1 MISLNK
7 TKVQVI
13 SEALGA
19 KPDKNAGFNDLV
31 LKGKRGEYDI
41 TLTVF
46 KPFFP
51 FGVGYMISFGDEEN
65 QESDVDSDTSQS
77 LKLTV
82 TPRFAKGLMSIFGR
96 LFLFESKGLPVQDGK
111 FESRFITTYNEKEL
125 MQAYFNAP
133 GVKKTIWDLS
143 MKQEFN
149 ELVINSEM
157 GIYLYQPQSFNYLA
171 VEKCEQT
178 FDAMQILCD
187 SLQEVFYE

>member
-1 MISLNK
+1 LISLNK

-13 SEALGA
+13 SEAIGA
-19 KPDKNAGFNDLV
+19 TPEKNTGFNDLV

-51 FGVGYMISFGDEEN
+51 FGVGYMISFGNEEA
-65 QESDVDSDTSQS
+65 QDADFDTSQT

-96 LFLFESKGLPVQDGK
+96 LLLFESKGLSVQDTK
-111 FESRFITTYNEKEL
+111 FESRFITTYNEKDL

-143 MKQEFN
+143 MKEEFN

-171 VEKCEQT
+171 VEKCKQT
-178 FDAMQILCD
+178 FDALQMLCD